1 MILGLPIDGE
11 PPCMSIEPSGWRQHM
26 EALICMVPEEPEDK
40 SKDRVPRGPTYT
52 WIEENFAQCPIE
64 ANEDTFKT
72 YTRVYVWYVISRTLF
87 PDGGGRTA
95 YWM

>member
-1 MILGLPIDGE
+1 MILGLPIGG
-11 PPCMSIEPSGWRQHM
+11 MYASGWRQQM
-26 EALICMVPEEPEDK
+26 EALIGMAPEEPEDK
-40 SKDRVPRGPTYT
+40 SKDRVPRGATYT

-87 PDGGGRTA
+87 PDGGSRTA
-95 YWM
+95 QWM